1 MISELF
7 VKNLALIGELR
18 LEWGKGLNILSGE
31 TGAGKSLLVESVNL
45 ILGGKSTPE
54 VIREGCEEASVEA
67 VFSVDDK
74 RFLEML
80 DEAGF
85 EKTEEVIIRRII
97 SKNGRSRAF
106 LNGAQVTLPQL
117 QEFGSYLIDLT
128 GQHSQQKLLQTKYH
142 GEVLDAAILFEDKN
156 FGVLLENYESHLKK
170 YHELHE
176 RVVAL
181 EKKILEKDQR
191 LDFLT
196 FQKNEIEKAKLV
208 SDDEEEKLLDEKKR
222 IKNGDFLAGLCQKAD
237 DLGSVAQ
244 KNLYQL
250 ITQSEKAIDQDAG
263 LAQGLEMLK
272 QAEVQLGEALSFF
285 AHYSKKLSFDPGR
298 LEEVESRLFLIQEL
312 KRKYGPE
319 IADVRRF
326 YEKIAAELG
335 DLEGGDEKRESLKKE
350 IALVE
355 KECLKKAVEI
365 SSIRKKQARLFEKRV
380 QKELTDL
387 SLPKVQFEIEVK
399 FPEKATLAEAKI
411 SGLDEVCFLF
421 SANPGNPL
429 RPLSAVASGG
439 EVSRVMLALKVVLNE
454 AKTITYLFDEI
465 DTGISG
471 AVASSVGRKLAIL
484 AKAHQVLCVTHLPQI
499 ASFAT
504 DHFQISKSVVKNK
517 TETSVVKLST
527 QKDREE
533 EVARLLS
540 GSNVTESAR
549 VHAREMM
556 KETKMK

>member
-85 EKTEEVIIRRII
+85 EKTEDVIVRRII

-156 FGVLLENYESHLKK
+156 FGALLKNYEMSLKK

-176 RVVAL
+176 RIITL

-191 LDFLT
+191 LGFLT
-196 FQKNEIEKAKLV
+196 FQKNEIEKAKLH

-222 IKNGDFLAGLCQKAD
+222 IKNGDFLAGLCQKVE

-250 ITQSEKAIDQDAG
+250 IMQSEKAMDQDAS
-263 LAQGLEMLK
+263 LSQGLETLR
-272 QAEVQLGEALSFF
+272 QADVQLSEALNFF
-285 AHYSKKLSFDPGR
+285 EHYSKKLSFDPGR

-326 YEKIAAELG
+326 FDKITAELG

-350 IALVE
+350 ITLVE
-355 KECLKKAVEI
+355 KECLKKASEI
-365 SSIRKKQARLFEKRV
+365 SSIRKKQARVFEKRV
-380 QKELTDL
+380 QKELAEL
-387 SLPKVQFEIEVK
+387 SLPKVQFEIEVQ
-399 FPEKATLAEAKI
+399 FPEKPELAQARET
-411 SGLDEVCFLF
+411 GLDEVCFLF

-439 EVSRVMLALKVVLNE
+439 EVSRVMLALKIVLNE

-471 AVASSVGRKLAIL
+471 AVASSVGKKLAEL

-504 DHFQISKSVVKNK
+504 DHFQISKTVVKNK